1 MNMTIM
7 VSFKINYHFAKVDDI
22 YERKRKVKMQT
33 AVTDLKLKSII
44 GGL

>member
-22 YERKRKVKMQT
+22 YERKVKMQT

>member
-22 YERKRKVKMQT
+22 YERKVKMQ
-33 AVTDLKLKSII
+33 TDLKLKSII
-44 GGL
+44 GL